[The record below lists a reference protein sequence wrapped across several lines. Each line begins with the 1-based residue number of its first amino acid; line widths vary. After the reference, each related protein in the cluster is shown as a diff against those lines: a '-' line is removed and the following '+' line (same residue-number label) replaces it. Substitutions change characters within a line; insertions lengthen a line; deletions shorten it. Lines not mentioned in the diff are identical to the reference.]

1 MDEAEIERLEEALN
15 AETDRA
21 DEAERQLEEAREE
34 IRDLE
39 EKRDELKSA
48 LQDIENIAYKHT

>member
-1 MDEAEIERLEEALN
+1 MDEAEIERLEDALN
-15 AETDRA
+15 TETDLA
-21 DEAERQLEEAREE
+21 DEAERQLEEARKE
-34 IRDLE
+34 IRALE

>member
-1 MDEAEIERLEEALN
+1 MNEAEIERLEDALN
-15 AETDRA
+15 AETERA

-34 IRDLE
+34 IRALE